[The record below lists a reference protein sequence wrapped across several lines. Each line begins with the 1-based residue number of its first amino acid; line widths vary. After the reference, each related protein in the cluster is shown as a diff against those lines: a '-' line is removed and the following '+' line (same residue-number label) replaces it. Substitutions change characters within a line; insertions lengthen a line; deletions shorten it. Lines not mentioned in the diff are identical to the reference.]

1 MYICYIDESGTP
13 EVPGN
18 TSHYILAGL
27 SIPIWH
33 WRTFED
39 EITAIKRRYA
49 LGSAELHTG
58 WIKRRYQEQMRVPNF
73 ESLNYPQR
81 RSQIERIRR
90 SEILRLQSSQ
100 NRGRFKQTVKTYRKT
115 EPYIHLTYDERLRFI
130 REIATVVSNWGS
142 ARLFAECIDKVHF
155 DPIRTLC
162 TSDEQAFEQVVSRF
176 ERYLDNISPS
186 SGQQSDE
193 QQQSSYGLLIHDNN
207 ETVAKKHT
215 SLMKRFHNNGTL
227 WTRIQHIIETPL
239 FVSSE
244 LTSMVQ
250 IADLCAY
257 VLRRY
262 LENQEEELFRLI
274 FSRADRSGRLT
285 VGVRHF
291 TAQGCTCDIC
301 SSHSYA
307 PFTLSP

>member
-27 SIPIWH
+27 SVPIWH
-33 WRTFED
+33 WRTCED
-39 EITAIKRRYA
+39 EISAIKRRYA
-49 LGSAELHTG
+49 LESAEIHTG
-58 WIKRRYQEQMRVPNF
+58 WIMRRYQEQIRISNF
-73 ESLNYPQR
+73 ASLNHAQR
-81 RSQIERIRR
+81 RSEVERIRR
-90 SEILRLQSSQ
+90 AEILRLQSSQ
-100 NRGRFKQTVKTYRKT
+100 NRDRFRQRIKTYRKT
-115 EPYIHLTYDERLRFI
+115 QPYIHLTYDERLKFI
-130 REIATVVSNWGS
+130 RDIATAVSNWGF

-155 DPIRTLC
+155 DPTRTPC
-162 TSDEQAFEQVVSRF
+162 TPDEQAFEQLVSRF

-186 SGQQSDE
+186 SGQQTPV
-193 QQQSSYGLLIHDNN
+193 QLQTSYGLLIHDNN

-215 SLMKRFHNNGTL
+215 SLMKGFHNSGTL

-250 IADLCAY
+250 IADLCAF

-262 LENQEEELFRLI
+262 LENQESDLFRLI
-274 FSRADRSGRLT
+274 FSRADRSGVLT

-291 TAQGCTCDIC
+291 TAPGCACEIC
-301 SSHSYA
+301 SSHRSI
-307 PFTLSP
+307 PFALSP